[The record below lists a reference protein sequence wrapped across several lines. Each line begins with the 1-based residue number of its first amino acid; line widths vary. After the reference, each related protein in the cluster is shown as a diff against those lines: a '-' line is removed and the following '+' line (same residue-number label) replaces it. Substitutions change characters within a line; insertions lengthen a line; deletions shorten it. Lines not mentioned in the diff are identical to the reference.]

1 MAVYHGIVKDN
12 VILLPEEV
20 HLQDGT
26 EVEVTIV
33 PTTINGQVSVLRPS
47 PQSLEA
53 AEEAFKQPLLEK
65 GLLLEIKR
73 PSRTDP
79 EGDRTPIKVKGKPMS
94 RMVIED
100 RR

>member
-1 MAVYHGIVKDN
+1 MTVYHGIVKDN
-12 VILLPEEV
+12 IILLPKEV

-33 PTTINGQVSVLRPS
+33 PTTVNGQIS
-47 PQSLEA
+47 PELLEA
-53 AEEAFKQPLLEK
+53 AEEAFKQRLLEK
-65 GLLLEIKR
+65 GLLIEIKR
-73 PSRTDP
+73 PSRTEP